1 VLCSAALRKSQF
13 TGLVAL
19 FSKDIRQLEA
29 VQCSTPF
36 YKKAWWPSNTSLLR
50 SSERLGLTGL
60 EQLEARRIRADLIF
74 TYIVIWSH
82 LSRRPRLFLNF

>member
-1 VLCSAALRKSQF
+1 MFNAVLQKKLG
-13 TGLVAL
+13 GLL
-19 FSKDIRQLEA
+19 TL
-29 VQCSTPF
+29 P
-36 YKKAWWPSNTSLLR
+36 Y
-50 SSERLGLTGL
+50 SERLGLTGL